1 MVLWVR
7 SLLLSWCKGW
17 TTKQGGQGRG
27 GSSSSSG
34 QPHPKDRWGTER
46 LEGLWVPRR
55 RGVEPG
61 SRAANRGR
69 GGDSGARFRWPGR
82 RKPNL
87 SPRAESDLLS
97 TPFLPK
103 NTFLAKSPREEGD
116 PFPGR
121 AAGGAAAAWHP
132 LNPGRAGGERGQRPP
147 WPVPPPLVSL
157 TQRPSRPPF

>member
-1 MVLWVR
+1 MVLWVQP
-7 SLLLSWCKGW
+7 LLLSGCKGW
-17 TTKQGGQGRG
+17 TTKQGGQERG

-46 LEGLWVPRR
+46 LEGLWVPRW
-55 RGVEPG
+55 RGAEPG

-69 GGDSGARFRWPGR
+69 GGDSGPRFRWPGR
-82 RKPNL
+82 REPNL

-121 AAGGAAAAWHP
+121 AAGGAAAA
-132 LNPGRAGGERGQRPP
+132 
-147 WPVPPPLVSL
+147 
-157 TQRPSRPPF
+157 